1 MQIDLVGNITPSLL
15 VYKAST
21 CNKIQTLQSLTTN
34 SLIFFL
40 FCNVNLTWL
49 NLYSNILSNDYTFV
63 TINKI
68 I

>member
-1 MQIDLVGNITPSLL
+1 M
-15 VYKAST
+15 Y
-21 CNKIQTLQSLTTN
+21 NKIQTLQSLTTN
-34 SLIFFL
+34 LLIIFL

-49 NLYSNILSNDYTFV
+49 NLYSNVISNDYTFI